1 MTRQRLVG
9 LVLLLGALLLSAVP
23 IRGAAQ
29 TNAEFFEQVVTG
41 ELSAPLLAGPY
52 DFLLEQTPGTL
63 SAFKAG
69 VDVRNFVAHAAFTNP
84 EVDEGAAWDYGF
96 QFRTTGNNEDLRIFL
111 VSDGTWNLSIGT
123 DFPEQSVVAPNFD
136 ATPGAVNTLDIIVE
150 EFQAIV
156 GINGEFAGVV
166 ALLATWSY
174 LAASSSCGTSP
185 STMSRAK
192 RRRRKRPRSSGPSCR
207 PAP

>member
-1 MTRQRLVG
+1 MKLRYPPSRHDRSGPPPVMGAREVCMTRQRLVG

-69 VDVRNFVAHAAFTNP
+69 VDVRNFVAHAAFINP
-84 EVDEGAAWDYGF
+84 EVD
-96 QFRTTGNNEDLRIFL
+96 
-111 VSDGTWNLSIGT
+111 
-123 DFPEQSVVAPNFD
+123 
-136 ATPGAVNTLDIIVE
+136 
-150 EFQAIV
+150 
-156 GINGEFAGVV
+156 
-166 ALLATWSY
+166 
-174 LAASSSCGTSP
+174 
-185 STMSRAK
+185 
-192 RRRRKRPRSSGPSCR
+192 
-207 PAP
+207 